1 MESLFSNREVSCQ
14 SDTVMIPRVILVLAL
29 GLVPPAFAQ
38 EAVPALHEQVAA
50 EYEDAEARLKSLQER
65 IAGSLDEAKRTEF
78 TAVQEK
84 WIAYRDAAVAMT
96 VTLVAPKP
104 ELSEYF
110 RYLELNKLTRDRLTA
125 LERIV
130 SVQTVPKP

>member
-1 MESLFSNREVSCQ
+1 
-14 SDTVMIPRVILVLAL
+14 MIPRVVVVLAL
-29 GLVPPAFAQ
+29 ALVLPVFAQ
-38 EAVPALHEQVAA
+38 DAVPALHEQIAA

-78 TAVQEK
+78 AAVQEK
-84 WIAYRDAAVAMT
+84 WIAYRDATVAMT

-104 ELSEYF
+104 ELAEYF

-125 LERIV
+125 LERIA
-130 SVQTVPKP
+130 SARAVPKP

>member
-1 MESLFSNREVSCQ
+1 
-14 SDTVMIPRVILVLAL
+14 MIPRVVLAFVVVLVLP
-29 GLVPPAFAQ
+29 VSAQ
-38 EAVPALHEQVAA
+38 DSAPALHEQVAA

-125 LERIV
+125 LERIA
-130 SVQTVPKP
+130 SARAVPKP